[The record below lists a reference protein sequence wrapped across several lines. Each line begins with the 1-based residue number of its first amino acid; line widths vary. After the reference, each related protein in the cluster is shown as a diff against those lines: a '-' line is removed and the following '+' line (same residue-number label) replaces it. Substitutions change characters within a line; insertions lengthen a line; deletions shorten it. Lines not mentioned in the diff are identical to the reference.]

1 MATENAIIVRNAS
14 IYQREQLV
22 LSDVSFQ
29 VAEGEFVYLVGRVGS
44 GKSSLIKTLNAE
56 IPLIKGEAE
65 VLGYKLESIKR
76 CDVPFLRRKIGVV
89 FQDFK
94 LLPDRTIYDNLAF
107 VLKATGWKKNKTI
120 EARIREILANVDM
133 LKSMKKMPHQLS
145 GGEQQRIV
153 IARALLNDPA
163 ILLADEPT
171 GNLDLETSVQIMQL
185 FRQFNSEGRTIV
197 MATHD
202 QMMIDQFSYRML
214 ICDEGKVI
222 VPGTSSEKI
231 DFGKVLES

>member
-1 MATENAIIVRNAS
+1 MATENAITVKNAS

-29 VAEGEFVYLVGRVGS
+29 IAEGEFVYLVGKVGS

-56 IPLIKGEAE
+56 IPLIKGEID
-65 VLGYKLESIKR
+65 VLGYKLESIKKK
-76 CDVPFLRRKIGVV
+76 DVPFLRRRIGVV

-107 VLKATGWKKNKTI
+107 VLKATGWKKNKSI
-120 EARIREILANVDM
+120 EECIRKILADVDM

-171 GNLDLETSVQIMQL
+171 GNLDPETSVQIMQL
-185 FRQFNSEGRTIV
+185 FRQFNAEGRTVV

-202 QMMIDQFSYRML
+202 QLMIDQFPYRML
-214 ICDEGKVI
+214 ICDDGKVI
-222 VPGTSSEKI
+222 APGTSNEKI
-231 DFGKVLES
+231 NFGELLDQ